1 MDLHAIQPRD
11 AGEWRNWLTQNHNKT
26 NHIWVLFYRKNLK
39 KKGMSYEEAVD
50 EAISFGWIDGKLKKV
65 DADRFA
71 LRFSP
76 RKAKSVWSKINK
88 ERAER
93 LVKQGRM
100 TAPGFVAIEQAK
112 KTGSWDSAYT
122 NRVRDVLPADLESVL
137 RENAAA
143 WRNFQNFANSYCN
156 QYIGWI
162 NAAKTEET
170 RKTRIALVVERSIK
184 NEKPLGVE
192 G

>member
-143 WRNFQNFANSYCN
+143 WRNFQNFANSYYN

>member
-1 MDLHAIQPRD
+1 MDLQTIQPKD
-11 AGEWRNWLTQNHNKT
+11 AGEWRDWLTPNHNKT
-26 NHIWVLFYRKNLK
+26 NHIWVLFYRKSLK
-39 KKGMSYEEAVD
+39 KKGMSYEDAVD

-88 ERAER
+88 NRAKE
-93 LVKQGRM
+93 LIEKGRM
-100 TAPGFVAIEQAK
+100 TASGFATIEQAK
-112 KTGSWDSAYT
+112 KIGSWDSAYT
-122 NRVRDVLPADLESVL
+122 NLVRDILPADLESAL
-137 RENAAA
+137 RENVAA
-143 WRNFQNFANSYCN
+143 WRNFQNFANSYWN
-156 QYIGWI
+156 QYVGWI
-162 NAAKTEET
+162 TAAKTEET
-170 RKTRIALVVERSIK
+170 RKTRIALVVERAIK

>member
-1 MDLHAIQPRD
+1 MELQTIQPKD
-11 AGEWRNWLTQNHNKT
+11 AREWRDWLTQNHNKT
-26 NHIWVLFYRKNLK
+26 NHVWVLFHRKSLK

-65 DADRFA
+65 DEGRFA

-93 LVKQGRM
+93 LIEQGRM
-100 TAPGFVAIEQAK
+100 AQHGLVVIEQAK
-112 KTGSWDSAYT
+112 KTGSWDNAYT
-122 NRVRDVLPADLESVL
+122 NRVRDILPADLESAL
-137 RENAAA
+137 RENVAA
-143 WRNFQNFANSYCN
+143 WRNFQNFANSYWN
-156 QYIGWI
+156 QYVGWI
-162 NAAKTEET
+162 AAAKTEET
-170 RKTRIALVVERSIK
+170 RKKRITLVVERAIK